1 MENFKIC
8 NKFFQSFQEKNIKN
22 ICEMIHKSIELKDWE
37 IVTKGDKKFLE
48 GIQKIFDSVDSI
60 SIIIKNQGIQ
70 SDEGIN
76 SVSVFNEIEIY
87 LNNNEKLE
95 VVDIIEIELK
105 TKLIKSIRAYKR

>member
-1 MENFKIC
+1 M
-8 NKFFQSFQEKNIKN
+8 
-22 ICEMIHKSIELKDWE
+22 
-37 IVTKGDKKFLE
+37 
-48 GIQKIFDSVDSI
+48 
-60 SIIIKNQGIQ
+60 
-70 SDEGIN
+70 N